1 MDNGTIR
8 LVVKSRRRL
17 VRDAICAYLAG
28 RPDFAVVG
36 NTGAIDA
43 LPDLCVLRRPDAVLV
58 DSLRLTAHTVES
70 LCRVRA
76 AAPAAQ
82 LVVTYGEVSP
92 RAIEAA
98 VSAGITAL
106 VPGSRGLDA
115 VLRMVRERAHGNGS
129 RRPDGLALT
138 DYDQRILSLL
148 SSGHSVPEMAEL
160 LRIGPYTVEN
170 HKRRLYVKLS
180 VSSSS
185 QAVSRAVLLGL
196 VDMGR
201 PGGPLPRF
209 EEPGRAPLAVVR
221 GSAGPSQDR
230 VQLALLAAGIPAVHG
245 GPVATLDRAHW
256 ARWQRGPTVAV
267 LVDPTGDDWLA
278 PGLLGARTVVVLS
291 ANPDLTTL
299 ADLVLRGTSA
309 LVRGEDVATDLATVL
324 SVVIRGY
331 VAMDAARMDDLV
343 GGLAVRLTDGV
354 ARAPVLSARESDVL
368 AAIAGG
374 HTIREAGRLLGITA
388 KTVENA
394 QARLYRKLGAR
405 NRSEALTIAHRL
417 GLLDPVL
424 PAAPPHPPADPSPG

>member
-1 MDNGTIR
+1 MDHGTIR

-28 RPDFAVVG
+28 RPDFRVVG
-36 NTGAIDA
+36 NTGAVDA
-43 LPDLCVLRRPDAVLV
+43 LADLCTLRRPDAVLV
-58 DSLRLTAHTVES
+58 DSLKLTTHTVES

-76 AAPAAQ
+76 AAPAVE
-82 LVVTYGEVSP
+82 LVVTYAEVSP
-92 RAIEAA
+92 HAIEAA

-106 VPGSRGLDA
+106 VPGSRGLGA
-115 VLRMVRERAHGNGS
+115 VLRMIRERAHGNGS

-138 DYDQRILSLL
+138 DYDMRIVSLL

-160 LRIGPYTVEN
+160 LQISTHTVEN
-170 HKRRLYVKLS
+170 HKRRLYVKLGVGS
-180 VSSSS
+180 CS
-185 QAVSRAVLLGL
+185 QAVSRAVSLGL
-196 VDMGR
+196 TDPGE
-201 PGGPLPRF
+201 PGGPALRG
-209 EEPGRAPLAVVR
+209 EEPGRSPLAVVC

-267 LVDPTGDDWLA
+267 LVDPAGDDWLV
-278 PGLLGARTVVVLS
+278 PGLLGARSVVVLS
-291 ANPDLTTL
+291 ADPDLSTL
-299 ADLVLRGTSA
+299 ADLLLRGTSA
-309 LVRGEDVATDLATVL
+309 LVRGADVLTDLATVL
-324 SVVIRGY
+324 SVVVRGY

-343 GGLAVRLTDGV
+343 GDFAVRLTDAV
-354 ARAPVLSARESDVL
+354 ARPPVLSARESDVL

-374 HTIREAGRLLGITA
+374 HTIRETARLLGITA

-417 GLLDPVL
+417 GLLDPDL
-424 PAAPPHPPADPSPG
+424 PAESPTDFSPG